1 MAELLTGTTLAA
13 RAADALEVPL
23 QAALGARL
31 IDPGDPTAGVW
42 FAVDGLATNGRGALH
57 AAALGTMLELAAYL
71 ALLSE
76 LTVTEHAVT
85 HAIAT
90 QLFTA
95 AREGERVEVRGTV
108 DRRTRRLAFL
118 AVTAATGDHT
128 IARSQLT
135 KSIIEER

>member
-13 RAADALEVPL
+13 RAADVLKVPL

-31 IDPGDPTAGVW
+31 IDPADPTAGAW
-42 FAVDGLATNGRGALH
+42 FAVEGLASNGRGGLH
-57 AAALGTMLELAAYL
+57 AAALGTMFEVAAYL
-71 ALLSE
+71 ALLPE
-76 LTVTEHAVT
+76 LTVAEHAVT

-90 QLFTA
+90 QLIAA

-118 AVTAATGDHT
+118 SVTAAAGGRT

-135 KSIIEER
+135 KSIIEAR